1 MTISETDGKPNF
13 SVTIFDDGYK
23 IETISG
29 STPNEIL
36 YNHLLEKISN
46 LRLTNDLVNM
56 FPVFFSG
63 EYLFGLTEPH
73 VIRLIESLPGIEML
87 NNYKYKFSKLQLFE
101 MPLAINPAGCARS
114 EPKLRT
120 YFRK

>member
-1 MTISETDGKPNF
+1 MTISESDGNPEF
-13 SVTIFDDGYK
+13 SVTTFDDCYET
-23 IETISG
+23 ETIVDS
-29 STPNEIL
+29 SPKEL
-36 YNHLLEKISN
+36 WARLLGKISK
-46 LRLTNDLVNM
+46 LRHDNDLVNM

-87 NNYKYKFSKLQLFE
+87 NNYAFKFGKLQLLD
-101 MPLAINPAGCARS
+101 MPLTINPSGCARS

-120 YFRK
+120 HFRK